1 MTYQLGTMMP
11 QKEREE
17 SIPSIERTPNSPLRG
32 LSVAAHVKRSVAR
45 WHATPMAACNPSR
58 H

>member
-17 SIPSIERTPNSPLRG
+17 SIPSIESGRAEERR
-32 LSVAAHVKRSVAR
+32 AAQREL
-45 WHATPMAACNPSR
+45 
-58 H
+58 